1 MPAYCTFVNILMEL
15 LQMTTKIYN
24 IDVVIKKLF
33 FLSLVVKAVQDKVIH
48 SITYLR
54 GAWCL
59 WWEIEASSSLASIRA
74 SKSSTEYRDR
84 SPSYFSC
91 MSCTR
96 QLRVS
101 SASVNKIP

>member
-54 GAWCL
+54 GA
-59 WWEIEASSSLASIRA
+59 
-74 SKSSTEYRDR
+74 
-84 SPSYFSC
+84 
-91 MSCTR
+91 
-96 QLRVS
+96 
-101 SASVNKIP
+101 